1 VATKPLCAALFGLC
15 ALTLGSPLAAEERD
29 YAVGQVW
36 AYDTAPEDK
45 GSLIQIREIEQ
56 IGPADAPMTVYHIS
70 MSGVAVSQDK
80 PVGIGHLPVSRATLD
95 ASVTRL
101 VADAPPFDDYTK
113 GKAEWQAAEGGVFT
127 ISLKEIAEIVR
138 SQVAPRMR
146 HGS

>member
-1 VATKPLCAALFGLC
+1 VATRALGAALLGLC
-15 ALTLGSPLAAEERD
+15 ALALGGPLAAEERE

-56 IGPADAPMTVYHIS
+56 IGPADEPITVYHIS
-70 MSGVAVSQDK
+70 MAGVSVGQEK

-95 ASVTRL
+95 ASVTGL
-101 VADAPPFDDYTK
+101 VAEAPPFDDYIE
-113 GKAEWQAAEGGVFT
+113 GKAAWQEAEGGVFT
-127 ISLKEIAEIVR
+127 ISLKEIADIVR

>member
-1 VATKPLCAALFGLC
+1 MGTRSLRAALLGLS

-70 MSGVAVSQDK
+70 M
-80 PVGIGHLPVSRATLD
+80 
-95 ASVTRL
+95 
-101 VADAPPFDDYTK
+101 
-113 GKAEWQAAEGGVFT
+113 
-127 ISLKEIAEIVR
+127 
-138 SQVAPRMR
+138 
-146 HGS
+146 

>member
-1 VATKPLCAALFGLC
+1 MATRPLRAALLGLC
-15 ALTLGSPLAAEERD
+15 ALSLGSPLAAEERD

-56 IGPADAPMTVYHIS
+56 IGPADAPMTVYHVS
-70 MSGVAVSQDK
+70 MSGVSVGQDV
-80 PVGIGHLPVSRATLD
+80 PIGIGHLPVSRATLD
-95 ASVTRL
+95 ASVTGL
-101 VADAPPFDDYTK
+101 VADAPPFDDYTE
-113 GKAEWQAAEGGVFT
+113 GKAAWQEADGGVFT

-138 SQVAPRMR
+138 SQMAPRMR